1 MQWKLLRHWLIII
14 SMENKTPLSPHIQ
27 IYKWHISSL
36 VSISHRIT
44 GIINII
50 AITFICLL
58 ASLLVFGESNYKFI
72 NLFLSSLIGKFLIL
86 GLTWSFSFQILSE
99 IRHLIM
105 DLGYGFELR
114 MTKIT
119 GLIVIFGSIILT
131 VVFYL
136 MGRNFFWN
144 D

>member
-1 MQWKLLRHWLIII
+1 
-14 SMENKTPLSPHIQ
+14 MENKTPLSPHIQ

-50 AITFICLL
+50 AISFICLL
-58 ASLLVFGESNYKFI
+58 ASLLVFGENNYEFI
-72 NLFLSSLIGKFLIL
+72 NLFLSSLIGKFFIL

-114 MTKIT
+114 TTKIT
-119 GLIVIFGSIILT
+119 GLIVIFGSLILT
-131 VVFYL
+131 IAFYL
-136 MGRNFFWN
+136 IGKNFF
-144 D
+144 

>member
-1 MQWKLLRHWLIII
+1 
-14 SMENKTPLSPHIQ
+14 MENKRPLSPHIQ

-50 AITFICLL
+50 AITLICLW
-58 ASLLVFGESNYKFI
+58 ASLLFLAEENYETVE
-72 NLFLSSLIGKFLIL
+72 LLMSSLIGKFLIL
-86 GLTWSFSFQILSE
+86 GIIWSFSFQILSE

-105 DLGYGFELR
+105 DFGYGFEL
-114 MTKIT
+114 KISRIS

-131 VVFYL
+131 IVFYL
-136 MGRNFFWN
+136 IGKNFI
-144 D
+144 